1 MITYVRCLIDNHI
14 IFNKHR
20 NRGLKELYPFFFFFV
35 LSLDHDRTK
44 KKINITS
51 TQNSLIFTITYDLPQ
66 SKPPIQNIPPLKPN
80 RLDAPVP
87 STRFPLCLPRSKI
100 HPNEKKKSS
109 ASPPFSPPPKH
120 AAGHPFRGEEEK
132 TAATRLAG
140 ARIIGRD

>member
-1 MITYVRCLIDNHI
+1 MITHVRYLIDNHI

-20 NRGLKELYPFFFFFV
+20 NRGLKELYPFFF
-35 LSLDHDRTK
+35 DHDRTK

-66 SKPPIQNIPPLKPN
+66 SKPSIQNIPPLKPN
-80 RLDAPVP
+80 RLDAPIP
-87 STRFPLCLPRSKI
+87 STRFPLCLPRPKI
-100 HPNEKKKSS
+100 HPNVKKKSS

-120 AAGHPFRGEEEK
+120 AAGLLFRGEEEK
-132 TAATRLAG
+132 TAATTRLAG